1 MGSIERKRKR
11 KRARGGFAAST
22 RLLGAREK
30 RKILVKADK
39 LEQSQLVGQ
48 PYAIALQIDA
58 KSGAGLFVTPV
69 PMSTVKRST

>member
-1 MGSIERKRKR
+1 
-11 KRARGGFAAST
+11 
-22 RLLGAREK
+22 LLGAREK